1 LQECYS
7 YSLSAWTAASALLL
21 PTAFSAMTSSPYAD
35 SILFVTGGEKTGTV
49 FGMEKT
55 GFVAANSEVLWTNTT
70 WKNSLPALSK
80 LTRHCMVKINST
92 TVMVIGGTSN
102 NNNYLKL
109 TYFLNTNSNPIQ
121 WVSGPLLATGRKG
134 N

>member
-1 LQECYS
+1 MQECYS

-35 SILFVTGGEKTGTV
+35 SILFVTGGEKTG
-49 FGMEKT
+49 
-55 GFVAANSEVLWTNTT
+55 FVAANSEVLWTNTT
-70 WKNSLPALSK
+70 WKNSLPALPK
-80 LTRHCMVKINST
+80 LARHCMVKINST
-92 TVMVIGGTSN
+92 TVMVIGGTSD